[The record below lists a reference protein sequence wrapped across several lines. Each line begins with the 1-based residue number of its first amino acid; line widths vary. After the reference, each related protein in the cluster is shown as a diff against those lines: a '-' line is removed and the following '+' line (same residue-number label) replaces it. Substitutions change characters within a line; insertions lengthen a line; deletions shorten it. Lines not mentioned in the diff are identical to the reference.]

1 MPWARDL
8 LGDEK
13 GDATKGGE
21 EVKLEAENIIFSG
34 LLLPICYPTAEFPPR
49 DQRSK
54 FAACSLSAHTA
65 PLRLQMKGK
74 TSYEK
79 SWLMPLTVWV
89 PLPTWTLFQHS
100 VWTATSWPSKTRRI
114 SWVGLSISV
123 VSLYIW
129 PYITLFPL
137 SFPASLIWSEKKYS
151 L

>member
-1 MPWARDL
+1 MPWANRPP
-8 LGDEK
+8 G
-13 GDATKGGE
+13 GWKGGCNQRGK

-34 LLLPICYPTAEFPPR
+34 LPLPICYPAAEFSPR

-54 FAACSLSAHTA
+54 FAACGLSAHTA

-89 PLPTWTLFQHS
+89 PLPAWTLFQHS
-100 VWTATSWPSKTRRI
+100 VWTATSWPSRTRRI

-129 PYITLFPL
+129 PYITLFSL